1 MQPSLVIDA
10 MGYLMNAILA
20 LSKEVSPEKLEAVAT
35 RVLALED
42 KSIDTAPTGWFSTSY
57 SRKLF
62 DEVLEKWQEV
72 DVSPQE
78 LAGIIR
84 GSSYTYNLARNE
96 VSAELVWTGPT
107 TPMVPTRQTE
117 QALLEVI
124 NAAKTSLF
132 ITSFVAYKVPSIVNA
147 LDSAIQKGVAVSMLL
162 ESSDKHGGAISVDAI
177 GEFSK
182 LLPQVAVYHWADKTD
197 EFEGAKVHAKVAVA
211 DQSRCFISSAN
222 LTGYAMDK
230 NMEAGVIIEGGSVP
244 MTLYKHLNA
253 LVTMKVIVV
262 I

>member
-10 MGYLMNAILA
+10 MGYLMNAILV

-42 KSIDTAPTGWFSTSY
+42 KPIDRTPTGWFSTSY

-62 DEVLEKWQEV
+62 DEVLKRWQEV

-84 GSSYTYNLARNE
+84 GSSYTWNLARNE

-124 NAAKTSLF
+124 NAAKASLF
-132 ITSFVAYKVPSIVNA
+132 ITSFVAYKVPSIINA
-147 LDSAIQKGVAVSMLL
+147 LDIAIQKGVAVSMLL

-177 GEFSK
+177 GKISE
-182 LLPQVAVYHWADKTD
+182 LLPQVVVYHWANKTD
-197 EFEGAKVHAKVAVA
+197 ESEGAKVHAKVAVA
-211 DQSRCFISSAN
+211 DQIKCFISSAN

-230 NMEAGVIIEGGSVP
+230 NMEAGVINRRRSSA
-244 MTLYKHLNA
+244 TSL
-253 LVTMKVIVV
+253 T
-262 I
+262 